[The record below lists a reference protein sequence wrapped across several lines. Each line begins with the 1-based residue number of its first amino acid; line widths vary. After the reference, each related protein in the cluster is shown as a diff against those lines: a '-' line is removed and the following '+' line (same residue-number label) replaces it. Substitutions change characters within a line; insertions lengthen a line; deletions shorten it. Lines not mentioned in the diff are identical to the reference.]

1 MSGLDT
7 QNGVDDMV
15 KKIRVLIAEDNKQ
28 QSDILIQHL
37 NTMGNVEVKGVARD
51 SHELLNHAIE
61 LTGEIDALILDI
73 ELGDGSSGLDTYI
86 RLPYRGVDLLPA
98 ILVTGANPEAPD
110 TYDVGIIDVV
120 SKPYTF
126 DRMVK
131 AITKLE
137 QHLNYSQ
144 YIQDGGV
151 MVPVYDSTSIIQ
163 LPLSEV
169 FYIQADKGNKRNFV
183 KTRDSEYV
191 SIITLKVYDP
201 FLLPHNF
208 YRLNRH
214 TIINLKSVKD
224 INKEHITF
232 KGSDIKLDVQ
242 EEETL
247 KDLLAAWTHVQT
259 G

>member
-1 MSGLDT
+1 MD
-7 QNGVDDMV
+7 GVDNMV

-51 SHELLNHAIE
+51 SQELLNHAIE
-61 LTGEIDALILDI
+61 LAGEIDALILDI
-73 ELGDGSSGLDTYI
+73 ELGDGGSGLDTYI
-86 RLPYRGVDLLPA
+86 RFPYRGVDLLPA
-98 ILVTGANPEAPD
+98 ILVTGANPEAPV

-120 SKPYTF
+120 GKPYTF

-137 QHLNYSQ
+137 QHLNYNQ

-151 MVPVYDSTSIIQ
+151 MVPVYDTKTIIQ
-163 LPLSEV
+163 LSLSDV
-169 FYIQADKGNKRNFV
+169 LFIQASKGMKHQIV
-183 KTRDSEYV
+183 KTRDGEHD
-191 SIITLKVYDP
+191 SIITLKVYDA
-201 FLLPHNF
+201 FLLPHHF

-214 TIINLKSVKD
+214 TILNLRAVKD
-224 INKEHITF
+224 INKENIVF
-232 KGSDIKLDVQ
+232 KGCDIELD
-242 EEETL
+242 EKDEKTL
-247 KDLLAAWTHVQT
+247 KDLLAAWTHAQT

>member
-1 MSGLDT
+1 MT
-7 QNGVDDMV
+7 A
-15 KKIRVLIAEDNKQ
+15 KIRVLIAEDIEQ
-28 QSDILIQHL
+28 QSNILIQHL
-37 NTMGNVEVKGVARD
+37 KGIENVEVVDVVRD
-51 SHELLNHAIE
+51 SQGLLSRSVELQ
-61 LTGEIDALILDI
+61 GEIDALILDV
-73 ELGDGSSGLDTYI
+73 ELGEGGSGLDTYI
-86 RLPYRGVDLLPA
+86 RLPYRGVELPA
-98 ILVTGANPEAPD
+98 ILVTGANPEAPV
-110 TYDVGIIDVV
+110 TYDVGVIDVV

-137 QHLNYSQ
+137 QHLNYNQ

-151 MVPVYDSTSIIQ
+151 MVPVYDTKSIIQ

-169 FYIQADKGNKRNFV
+169 IYIQADKGNKRNFV
-183 KTRDSEYV
+183 KTKDSEYI

-242 EEETL
+242 EEETF
-247 KDLLAAWTHVQT
+247 KDLLAAWTHAQT